1 METNMTDITDFIQA
15 AVADKPIAAQ
25 QAFAAAMS
33 DRVDDALTAKYD
45 EVQQQVFNGVDEV
58 EDDTDEL
65 EAYEFGVLEAELE
78 NQEDLETEME
88 DNDV

>member
-1 METNMTDITDFIQA
+1 MENIMTDITDFIQA

-25 QAFAAAMS
+25 QAFATAMS

-58 EDDTDEL
+58 EVDTDEL
-65 EAYEFGVLEAELE
+65 EALEAELG

>member
-65 EAYEFGVLEAELE
+65 EAYEFGVLEAELG